1 MEYEVTEKDILN
13 LLDSICYR
21 LDKGSARLCTNCEDV
36 WSKVKALS
44 FILDQLK
51 DKEDYEEE
59 ICKLQNQ
66 LRHCRQE
73 KESIM
78 EKLFDCDKEM
88 QKLKEESDY
97 NRKQHEEIE
106 KAAYSLERK
115 ILEQARTIRNL
126 QKALESYTTRG
137 AKQGNQNAYKG
148 NIDSQQVFLD
158 IESGMSITKAAKKYN
173 VCRETIRKRYKE
185 GANMF
190 KGC

>member
-1 MEYEVTEKDILN
+1 
-13 LLDSICYR
+13 
-21 LDKGSARLCTNCEDV
+21 
-36 WSKVKALS
+36 
-44 FILDQLK
+44 
-51 DKEDYEEE
+51 
-59 ICKLQNQ
+59 
-66 LRHCRQE
+66 
-73 KESIM
+73 M

-137 AKQGNQNAYKG
+137 AKQGNQNAYKS

-185 GANMF
+185 GAKMF